1 MTQFD
6 DIDRQILAFLMEDAR
21 RSFRDI
27 ADEVGRSAPTVSNRV
42 ERLEELGVI
51 RRFTVDVDRST
62 LGTTDES
69 LVVAECSPASAAE
82 LARDLSNHDA
92 VEHVCR
98 GVGGTV
104 VGTVQSGSIELD
116 ELLGPLAEEY
126 DAEWSVEPLA
136 ESRWN
141 PRLGVEGAFGLVCT
155 VCGNTIS
162 DGGETVEVD
171 SGDSHAVCCS
181 SCATEISEQY
191 ERLAE
196 GE

>member
-1 MTQFD
+1 MPEFD
-6 DIDRQILAFLMEDAR
+6 DIDRQILSFLMEDAR

-51 RRFTVDVDRST
+51 RRFTVDVDRSA
-62 LGTTDES
+62 LGTTNQS
-69 LVVAECSPASAAE
+69 LVIAECSPASASA
-82 LARDLSNHDA
+82 LADELSNHDA
-92 VEHVCR
+92 VEHVSR

-104 VGTVQSGSIELD
+104 VGTVQLVSTELD
-116 ELLGPLAEEY
+116 ELLGTLADAY
-126 DAEWSVEPLA
+126 DAEWSVQPLA

-141 PRLGVEGAFGLVCT
+141 PRLGVKGAFGLVCT

-162 DGGETVEVD
+162 GGGETVELD

-191 ERLAE
+191 ERLARE
-196 GE
+196 E